1 MKDNIELRTKVK
13 ASIIRL
19 FSQEL
24 QYDETI
30 EAVMERNQ
38 IRKLLLD
45 WAATEDELF
54 VPSEEPSDHWV

>member
-1 MKDNIELRTKVK
+1 MKEPDNIETIKS
-13 ASIIRL
+13 SIIRL

-30 EAVMERNQ
+30 EAGMERNQ

-45 WAATEDELF
+45 WATKQ
-54 VPSEEPSDHWV
+54 

>member
-1 MKDNIELRTKVK
+1 MEDIEQIK
-13 ASIIRL
+13 AIIIRL

-30 EAVMERNQ
+30 EAGMERNQ

-45 WAATEDELF
+45 WATKQ
-54 VPSEEPSDHWV
+54 